1 MIIKILRY
9 LKENVWKYFFFHSC
23 VRISKGAIFEIGKGV
38 KISSSKIFVSS
49 GATLVIK
56 SGVSIKNVN
65 IFVSK
70 GEVTIGEN
78 STLLG
83 TDYKNQEII
92 IDSGI
97 LKVENHVKLQAK
109 RIWIR
114 FGGMV
119 TIGNYTNINAESEI
133 RADELVK
140 IGDYNQISYHVNIW
154 DTNTHNIYL
163 PEKRAELTR
172 KYFPYYGYEYEKP
185 KTRPVI
191 IANNCWIGERASLLK
206 GTKIGDN
213 VIVGYNTLLSN
224 ITIEDN
230 KKVVQDIKNRII

>member
-1 MIIKILRY
+1 MILKLFKYFKEYRWRYFIYNSFVRCVEGGKVLIAKNVRIYSSQIYIGPNAQVIIKEGVLIKNLDLFLEKGTLFIDHNSIILGFNHKKMIITINNGSL
-9 LKENVWKYFFFHSC
+9 
-23 VRISKGAIFEIGKGV
+23 
-38 KISSSKIFVSS
+38 
-49 GATLVIK
+49 
-56 SGVSIKNVN
+56 
-65 IFVSK
+65 
-70 GEVTIGEN
+70 TIG
-78 STLLG
+78 
-83 TDYKNQEII
+83 
-92 IDSGI
+92 
-97 LKVENHVKLQAK
+97 NHSRIQMK

-119 TIGNYTNINAESEI
+119 KIGNYTNINAESEI

-185 KTRPVI
+185 KTSPVV

-230 KKVVQDIKNRII
+230 KKVVQDIKIRIL